1 MQTCSRNLPKPQ
13 VVITRRHE
21 DISTWSQQLWHSFLA
36 HPIHFH
42 LQRHRPTTENT
53 IRYKPEVETVTQTG
67 STNNLAT
74 ETVIDSIAVAVPM
87 FWGKIFTYVYVNL
100 AQRLIH
106 PEIPR
111 WRSCTGSSYN
121 FANENDIKV
130 ISAAAAMF
138 QGTFDPPTPAI
149 QHRYCSTRDNTI
161 KCKPEVETV
170 PATETDIDAI
180 SVATQT

>member
-1 MQTCSRNLPKPQ
+1 
-13 VVITRRHE
+13 
-21 DISTWSQQLWHSFLA
+21 
-36 HPIHFH
+36 
-42 LQRHRPTTENT
+42 
-53 IRYKPEVETVTQTG
+53 
-67 STNNLAT
+67 
-74 ETVIDSIAVAVPM
+74 M
-87 FWGKIFTYVYVNL
+87 FWGKIFTYVGLYVNL
-100 AQRLIH
+100 AQRFIH

-149 QHRYCSTRDNTI
+149 RHRHCPTRDNTI

-180 SVATQT
+180 SMATQT